1 MKEEKVMLAFSD
13 KGIHVFSEE
22 ASRKLFERRERKP
35 IENKDEIIKSARE
48 HLRKH
53 GLSI

>member
-1 MKEEKVMLAFSD
+1 MMNKPVDASLYSMTEETMKMYIVKKD
-13 KGIHVFSEE
+13 
-22 ASRKLFERRERKP
+22 RKP
-35 IENKDEIIKSARE
+35 IENIDEIVERARE

>member
-1 MKEEKVMLAFSD
+1 MLAFSD

-22 ASRKLFERRERKP
+22 ASRKLFERKEREP
-35 IENKDEIIKSARE
+35 IENRDEIIKSARE

-53 GLSI
+53 GLAI

>member
-1 MKEEKVMLAFSD
+1 MKEEKIMLAFSD
-13 KGIHVFSEE
+13 KGIHIFSEE
-22 ASRKLFERRERKP
+22 ASRKLFERREKEP
-35 IENKDEIIKSARE
+35 IENKAEIIKNARE

>member
-1 MKEEKVMLAFSD
+1 MMLAFSN

-22 ASRKLFERRERKP
+22 ASRKLFERREREP
-35 IENKDEIIKSARE
+35 IENKAEIVKSARE